1 MAVETTATNLQNTV
15 DLVGMQIVGQQGRII
30 GVVKAVMVDVTTGQM
45 SSLQADLHPDAAS
58 ELKLEQPWFGHRSV
72 LLPVSQ
78 IAGASDVVVLNTP
91 LETMEFSVTD
101 PAGST

>member
-45 SSLQADLHPDAAS
+45 SSLQADLHPDVAS
-58 ELKLEQPWFGHRSV
+58 ELKLEQPWFGYRSV